1 MNFTGEPAALA
12 LSGAWSVEVA
22 SDGRGEGAP
31 FAGALGP
38 DAALVLRQA
47 RPS

>member
-1 MNFTGEPAALA
+1 VNFHGEPAAVA
-12 LSGAWSVEVA
+12 VAGEWRVEVA

-31 FAGALGP
+31 FTGALGP

-47 RPS
+47 SG